1 MLLITENYIKKNR
14 DVPDWLA
21 HGILVKIIIVLV
33 VSIEQ
38 YLVNLLIW
46 ISLQQWFSKQKMKK
60 KLFQLILKLKT
71 ILTYFSILCN

>member
-60 KLFQLILKLKT
+60 KIVPTDFKVENNINLLFNSL
-71 ILTYFSILCN
+71 